1 MEPQKLIKKI
11 DDRDAV
17 SILIGRYG
25 NKIYARLYDRLHDKQ
40 LADEAFR
47 KTVFSFLETVKRLE
61 SDDLTEAL
69 FSCIAEN
76 VCRDMQESAEPAQ
89 ERCDLVQERVRPQET
104 PAPVISEAASES
116 VEAVEAV
123 EAVEDT
129 EDAGSAEDAPSVGHR
144 WEIAVL
150 LFLIVL
156 VIILLWG
163 VAGLGMQSGMI
174 PRIDLGYTWF
184 DRNVFPLFFDYSL
197 FYFKHSAPSEGAL
210 CLCVYLQVEI
220 ISSVS
225 LRVASSASG
234 SLFSERALSSAAV
247 KIIGMPA
254 ASITQ
259 VELSSVISLT
269 RFSLSGRTTPRIIS
283 SAPTTSI
290 PMTAVVTVRRLS
302 IRRIGTE
309 GNRAFTPAQSAS
321 SMTAAMHTQRSAA
334 ETAGERT
341 PPQSVEPMPIRP
353 QPMTQSGRNT
363 TARTARGSARS
374 LALSLDEMLFFFS
387 SGRVSSSPLSRSSS
401 GRSETEEIYES
412 TGSSSKSAGD

>member
-76 VCRDMQESAEPAQ
+76 VCRDIQESA
-89 ERCDLVQERVRPQET
+89 DLVQERVCPQET

-116 VEAVEAV
+116 VEAVEDT
-123 EAVEDT
+123 EAVEDAEVVEET
-129 EDAGSAEDAPSVGHR
+129 EAVDDAEAPPASGYG

-163 VAGLGMQSGMI
+163 VAGLGMQSGVI

-197 FYFKHSAPSEGAL
+197 F
-210 CLCVYLQVEI
+210 
-220 ISSVS
+220 
-225 LRVASSASG
+225 
-234 SLFSERALSSAAV
+234 
-247 KIIGMPA
+247 
-254 ASITQ
+254 
-259 VELSSVISLT
+259 
-269 RFSLSGRTTPRIIS
+269 
-283 SAPTTSI
+283 
-290 PMTAVVTVRRLS
+290 
-302 IRRIGTE
+302 
-309 GNRAFTPAQSAS
+309 
-321 SMTAAMHTQRSAA
+321 
-334 ETAGERT
+334 
-341 PPQSVEPMPIRP
+341 
-353 QPMTQSGRNT
+353 
-363 TARTARGSARS
+363 
-374 LALSLDEMLFFFS
+374 
-387 SGRVSSSPLSRSSS
+387 
-401 GRSETEEIYES
+401 
-412 TGSSSKSAGD
+412 

>member
-76 VCRDMQESAEPAQ
+76 VCRDVEESAEPAQ

-104 PAPVISEAASES
+104 PAPAISEAVSES

-123 EAVEDT
+123 EAVEDA
-129 EDAGSAEDAPSVGHR
+129 EDAGSMEDAESAEDAPSAGHGL
-144 WEIAVL
+144 EIAVL

-156 VIILLWG
+156 VIILLWV

-184 DRNVFPLFFDYSL
+184 DRNVFPLFFEYGI
-197 FYFKHSAPSEGAL
+197 F
-210 CLCVYLQVEI
+210 
-220 ISSVS
+220 
-225 LRVASSASG
+225 
-234 SLFSERALSSAAV
+234 
-247 KIIGMPA
+247 
-254 ASITQ
+254 
-259 VELSSVISLT
+259 
-269 RFSLSGRTTPRIIS
+269 
-283 SAPTTSI
+283 
-290 PMTAVVTVRRLS
+290 
-302 IRRIGTE
+302 
-309 GNRAFTPAQSAS
+309 
-321 SMTAAMHTQRSAA
+321 
-334 ETAGERT
+334 
-341 PPQSVEPMPIRP
+341 
-353 QPMTQSGRNT
+353 
-363 TARTARGSARS
+363 
-374 LALSLDEMLFFFS
+374 
-387 SGRVSSSPLSRSSS
+387 
-401 GRSETEEIYES
+401 
-412 TGSSSKSAGD
+412 

>member
-76 VCRDMQESAEPAQ
+76 VCRDVEESAEPAQ
-89 ERCDLVQERVRPQET
+89 ESCDLVQESADLVQERVRPQET

-116 VEAVEAV
+116 VEAVEDT
-123 EAVEDT
+123 EAVED
-129 EDAGSAEDAPSVGHR
+129 AEDAPSVGHR

-163 VAGLGMQSGMI
+163 VAGLGMQSGVI

-184 DRNVFPLFFDYSL
+184 DRNVFPLFFEY
-197 FYFKHSAPSEGAL
+197 
-210 CLCVYLQVEI
+210 
-220 ISSVS
+220 
-225 LRVASSASG
+225 
-234 SLFSERALSSAAV
+234 
-247 KIIGMPA
+247 GM
-254 ASITQ
+254 
-259 VELSSVISLT
+259 
-269 RFSLSGRTTPRIIS
+269 
-283 SAPTTSI
+283 
-290 PMTAVVTVRRLS
+290 
-302 IRRIGTE
+302 
-309 GNRAFTPAQSAS
+309 
-321 SMTAAMHTQRSAA
+321 
-334 ETAGERT
+334 
-341 PPQSVEPMPIRP
+341 
-353 QPMTQSGRNT
+353 
-363 TARTARGSARS
+363 
-374 LALSLDEMLFFFS
+374 
-387 SGRVSSSPLSRSSS
+387 
-401 GRSETEEIYES
+401 Y
-412 TGSSSKSAGD
+412 

>member
-76 VCRDMQESAEPAQ
+76 VCREVQESA
-89 ERCDLVQERVRPQET
+89 DLVQERVCPQET

-116 VEAVEAV
+116 VEAVKDT
-123 EAVEDT
+123 EAVED
-129 EDAGSAEDAPSVGHR
+129 AEDEPSVGHR

-163 VAGLGMQSGMI
+163 VAGLGMQSGVI

-184 DRNVFPLFFDYSL
+184 DRNVFPLFFEY
-197 FYFKHSAPSEGAL
+197 
-210 CLCVYLQVEI
+210 
-220 ISSVS
+220 
-225 LRVASSASG
+225 
-234 SLFSERALSSAAV
+234 
-247 KIIGMPA
+247 GM
-254 ASITQ
+254 
-259 VELSSVISLT
+259 
-269 RFSLSGRTTPRIIS
+269 F
-283 SAPTTSI
+283 
-290 PMTAVVTVRRLS
+290 
-302 IRRIGTE
+302 
-309 GNRAFTPAQSAS
+309 
-321 SMTAAMHTQRSAA
+321 
-334 ETAGERT
+334 
-341 PPQSVEPMPIRP
+341 
-353 QPMTQSGRNT
+353 
-363 TARTARGSARS
+363 
-374 LALSLDEMLFFFS
+374 
-387 SGRVSSSPLSRSSS
+387 
-401 GRSETEEIYES
+401 
-412 TGSSSKSAGD
+412 

>member
-76 VCRDMQESAEPAQ
+76 VCREVQESA
-89 ERCDLVQERVRPQET
+89 DLVQERVCPQET
-104 PAPVISEAASES
+104 PAPAISEAVSES
-116 VEAVEAV
+116 VEAVEDT
-123 EAVEDT
+123 EAVED
-129 EDAGSAEDAPSVGHR
+129 AEDAPSVGHR

-197 FYFKHSAPSEGAL
+197 F
-210 CLCVYLQVEI
+210 
-220 ISSVS
+220 
-225 LRVASSASG
+225 
-234 SLFSERALSSAAV
+234 
-247 KIIGMPA
+247 
-254 ASITQ
+254 
-259 VELSSVISLT
+259 
-269 RFSLSGRTTPRIIS
+269 
-283 SAPTTSI
+283 
-290 PMTAVVTVRRLS
+290 
-302 IRRIGTE
+302 
-309 GNRAFTPAQSAS
+309 
-321 SMTAAMHTQRSAA
+321 
-334 ETAGERT
+334 
-341 PPQSVEPMPIRP
+341 
-353 QPMTQSGRNT
+353 
-363 TARTARGSARS
+363 
-374 LALSLDEMLFFFS
+374 
-387 SGRVSSSPLSRSSS
+387 
-401 GRSETEEIYES
+401 
-412 TGSSSKSAGD
+412 